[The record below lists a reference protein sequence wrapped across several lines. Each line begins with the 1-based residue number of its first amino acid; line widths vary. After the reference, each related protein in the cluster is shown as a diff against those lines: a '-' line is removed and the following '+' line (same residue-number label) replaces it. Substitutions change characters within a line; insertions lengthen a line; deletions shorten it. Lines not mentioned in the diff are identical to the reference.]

1 MVLSKICLALSCL
14 CSVLVNVPYNCKK
27 VQNIFQHFCINFDKC
42 KTVFNS
48 SIFHFE
54 KHKTVFDSVLFVFLW
69 TCQPFFLLTTHKT

>member
-14 CSVLVNVPYNCKK
+14 YSVLVYVPCNYKK
-27 VQNIFQHFCINFDKC
+27 VQNIFQHFCTNFDKC

-69 TCQPFFLLTTHKT
+69 TC